1 MRAPGIVQQQSNE
14 SDMTYTFCG
23 TPEYLAPEILVNK
36 GHGKAVDWWS
46 LGTLLYE
53 MIVGLPPFYDENKRK
68 MYQKIMSAP
77 LVFPEGADNELVLSG
92 HVKDVLSRLLQVCV
106 CVCEYRS
113 FSSIVLPHRQDKT
126 EQDTT
131 RHDTAWHRHRQ
142 DTTRRRQDH
151 YSIEVV
157 DELPSCP
164 IGYYIYTYSRPL
176 K

>member
-1 MRAPGIVQQQSNE
+1 MRAPGIVQQQQSNE

-77 LVFPEGADNELVLSG
+77 LVFPEGADNELVLSD
-92 HVKDVLSRLLQVCV
+92 HVKDILSRLLQVVCV
-106 CVCEYRS
+106 CVCESRS
-113 FSSIVLPHRQDKT
+113 LSSIVLPHRQDKT
-126 EQDTT
+126 RHEKTRHDKTRHDTT
-131 RHDTAWHRHRQ
+131 RHDKTRQ
-142 DTTRRRQDH
+142 DNN

-157 DELPSCP
+157 DELPSCR
-164 IGYYIYTYSRPL
+164 IGYYTHGH
-176 K
+176 